1 MPITTCIF
9 DAYGTLFDV
18 ASAARELSD
27 RPGHED
33 FAKHAAKL
41 SNDWR
46 LKQLQYTWLRA
57 ITGAHTDFWQVT
69 QDGLDYAL
77 EASGLSGDEVLRE
90 TLLALYWELQAYP
103 EVPKVLADLKKQ
115 GKSVAILS
123 NGSPAMLEGA
133 VDRAELN
140 DLLDDV
146 LSVESVGVFKPHS
159 SVYESPAMLEGAVDR
174 AELNDLL
181 DDVLSVESVG
191 VFKPHS
197 SVYELVGK
205 TFGCTPKEVLFVS
218 SNGWDAAGAAGFG
231 FQTVW
236 VNRAGEPMD
245 RLPWTPQTV
254 VPDLTPVPELA
265 NTL

>member
-18 ASAARELSD
+18 ASAARELAAQ
-27 RPGHED
+27 PGHED

-115 GKSVAILS
+115 GKTVAILS
-123 NGSPAMLEGA
+123 NG
-133 VDRAELN
+133 
-140 DLLDDV
+140 
-146 LSVESVGVFKPHS
+146 
-159 SVYESPAMLEGAVDR
+159 SPAMLEGAVDR

-254 VPDLTPVPELA
+254 VPDLTSVPELA